1 MILSKKRTKHTSDAC
16 KRSTVVCVTDQYS
29 CERLIKAGRTL
40 ADISGTRLLVINV
53 SNPDL
58 SKCDTTALEALFS
71 ASKEY
76 GAVMN
81 VYYSLDPLKTIGSCI
96 KSEKAANVITGMPQN
111 SNSILSKLW
120 GKFTS
125 VNFFTVDNK
134 GKIEEKGIS
143 ENSSAIA

>member
-1 MILSKKRTKHTSDAC
+1 MILSKKITKHTSDAC
-16 KRSTVVCVTDQYS
+16 KRSTVVFVTDQYS

-58 SKCDTTALEALFS
+58 SKCDTNALEALFS

-81 VYYSLDPLKTIGSCI
+81 VYYSLDPLKTISTCI
-96 KSEKAANVITGMPQN
+96 KSEKAVNVITGMPQN

-120 GKFTS
+120 SKFTS
-125 VNFFTVDNK
+125 ANFFTVDDD
-134 GKIEEKGIS
+134 GKLEEKGIS
-143 ENSSAIA
+143 ENTSAIA